1 MQTGRYEDIDTE
13 NFGVLRLRREVINPY
28 SFAGAMATTRVNTEG
43 YYNIGLGID
52 GNIRLGGDD
61 YLAYVWAFTM
71 DEQIGSHSL
80 LDAST
85 IRINLERRSRQG
97 FSYETTIGY
106 SGEEYHPGTG
116 FSPRTNYYMAA
127 QEVRYGWLSPVR
139 PSLLWH
145 STSVEGAAIRNPST
159 TPPAAGERG
168 TKTKS

>member
-1 MQTGRYEDIDTE
+1 M
-13 NFGVLRLRREVINPY
+13 NPFTY
-28 SFAGAMATTRVNTEG
+28 DGAMANTRVNTEG

-106 SGEEYHPGTG
+106 SGEEDHPGTR
-116 FSPRTNYYMAA
+116 SSHSNNYYM
-127 QEVRYGWLSPVR
+127 
-139 PSLLWH
+139 
-145 STSVEGAAIRNPST
+145 
-159 TPPAAGERG
+159 
-168 TKTKS
+168 